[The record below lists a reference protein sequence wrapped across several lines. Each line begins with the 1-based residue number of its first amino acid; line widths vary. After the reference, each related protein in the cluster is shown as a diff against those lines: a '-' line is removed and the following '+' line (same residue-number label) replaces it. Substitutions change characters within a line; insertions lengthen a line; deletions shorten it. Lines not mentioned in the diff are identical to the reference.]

1 MAVDPP
7 PGKHLRILV
16 SAYSCGP
23 DHGSEPGV
31 GWGAATALAAHAE
44 VHVLTTFESRES
56 IERVVAA
63 GGVPENLHF
72 HFFDLP
78 GAGWW
83 WRHGHLRGIQFHYAL
98 WQRFAGRVVRA
109 LHRKYRFDAAQHVTF
124 VRYWSPSCLRNSGI
138 PYVFG
143 PVAGAD
149 LPSRELVREYPFRQR
164 LVFLAR
170 KIVRWLGERNPA
182 TIGTLR
188 NAAHVFAATPATR
201 ERCLALGVPAN
212 RLSLCQAIAL
222 SENESNFLAS
232 SPFVEPPVFFGMG
245 LLIHRKRFDL
255 AIRAFAEAAIPG
267 SRLVLIGGGPEEP
280 TLRGLANRLHVEDR
294 MEITGFLSR
303 ADAWRKMSECAV
315 LLHPCDLE
323 SGGCVVQE
331 SLAAGKPVIALDMGG
346 PALMVDDSVGALV
359 SPESSDWISTTMASH
374 MKRLAIASTRRNMA
388 ALCLARVQARA
399 LWTKK
404 GNQYAG
410 KLAEIVRGA

>member
-1 MAVDPP
+1 MAVDPKP
-7 PGKHLRILV
+7 EKRLRILV

-23 DHGSEPGV
+23 NRGSEPGV
-31 GWGAATALAAHAE
+31 GWGAAMALAAHTD

-83 WRHGHLRGIQFHYAL
+83 WKHGHLRGIQFHYAL

-109 LHRKYRFDAAQHVTF
+109 LHRQYHFDAAQHVTF

-149 LPSRELVREYPFRQR
+149 LPPRELVREYPFRQR

-170 KIVRWLGERNPA
+170 KIVRWIGERNPA
-182 TIGTLR
+182 TLGTLR
-188 NAAHVFAATPATR
+188 KAGHVFAATPATR

-212 RLSLCQAIAL
+212 RVSLCQAIAL
-222 SENESNFLAS
+222 SNAEFSYLS
-232 SPFVEPPVFFGMG
+232 SFSVVKKPVFFGMG

-255 AIRAFAEAAIPG
+255 AIRAFAEAAIPE
-267 SRLVLIGGGPEEP
+267 SKLVLIGDGPEKSK
-280 TLRGLANRLHVEDR
+280 LRDLAVRLHVGER
-294 MEITGFLSR
+294 VEITGFLSR
-303 ADAWRKMSECAV
+303 SDAWRKMSGCAV
-315 LLHPCDLE
+315 MLHPCDLE

-331 SLAAGKPVIALDMGG
+331 ALAAGRPVIALDMGG
-346 PALMVDDSVGALV
+346 PALMVDSTVGALV
-359 SPESSDWISTTMASH
+359 PPGSSSRIVRDIAAN
-374 MKRLAIASTRRNMA
+374 MKRLAGALSRSDMALASRTRIRS
-388 ALCLARVQARA
+388 CA
-399 LWTKK
+399 LWTEK
-404 GNQYAG
+404 GNRY
-410 KLAEIVRGA
+410 AEIISRISAE